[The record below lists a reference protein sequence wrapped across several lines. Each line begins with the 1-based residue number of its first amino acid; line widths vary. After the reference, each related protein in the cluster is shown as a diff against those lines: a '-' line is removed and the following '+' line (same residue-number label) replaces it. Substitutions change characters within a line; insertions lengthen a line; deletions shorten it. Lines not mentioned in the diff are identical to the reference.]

1 MVSQLQDYDIVSKI
15 IVYVFVVGWRGA
27 GGAGMTEAVLC
38 IVGGLVASLV
48 SPHRMSV
55 EHS

>member
-27 GGAGMTEAVLC
+27 GGQG
-38 IVGGLVASLV
+38 
-48 SPHRMSV
+48 
-55 EHS
+55 